1 MGNET
6 SLGLRGWWAAHG
18 RAFLIMA
25 AMTAVVVCS
34 LAAVLGV
41 HRVLNAGLQTFGIAI
56 ALPFV
61 VAFALVIV
69 CAGLFLPLYLVA
81 LLLDSDMDVG
91 GDFISGLVAGLIGGY
106 FGWFSRRRHP
116 VFWGV
121 VSGALV
127 ALGALALIS

>member
-1 MGNET
+1 MSNET
-6 SLGLRGWWAAHG
+6 SPGLRGWWAAHG
-18 RAFLIMA
+18 RAYLIVVA
-25 AMTAVVVCS
+25 VTTVVVCS
-34 LAAVLGV
+34 LAAALGV
-41 HRVLNAGLQTFGIAI
+41 HRVLDAGLQAFGIAF

-61 VAFALVIV
+61 AAFALIIV

-127 ALGALALIS
+127 ALGGLALIS